1 MCVLCDKVMRVEHEE
16 RIWRLEEKLEIVF
29 VSSSIG
35 IVVFLGFPHLF
46 IINNVRIL
54 YTFSTNGYKSMEKLE
69 NERTKRC
76 DVMYKC
82 SGGRKK
88 DQRKKKR
95 FI

>member
-1 MCVLCDKVMRVEHEE
+1 MRVEHEE

-35 IVVFLGFPHLF
+35 IVVFLGFPHLQTILTKVF